1 MSPALKNHDGS
12 TARIF
17 WLTTLAMVAF
27 AGNSLLCRMAL
38 KQSNIDAASFTTIRI
53 LAGALTLF
61 IILSVRGRQ
70 TSSGGDWTSAIAL
83 FVYAAAFSFAYIG
96 LTAATGALLLFGA
109 VQLTMIGYGLW
120 GGERPTLLQ
129 TLGILAAIG
138 GLIAMMLPGVNAPPA
153 AACVLMIAAGIA
165 WGVYS
170 LRGRGTKDPLGATT
184 GNFVRASVLALV
196 MSLVLSS
203 SAQFDLRGGLF
214 ALASGSLASGVGYA
228 IWYSAVKGL
237 AATSAA
243 SVQLTVPV
251 LAAIGAVVLLGEALT
266 LHLAITSMTVLG
278 GVALVIFNRRQVR
291 M

>member
-1 MSPALKNHDGS
+1 METRDES

-17 WLTTLAMVAF
+17 WLTTLAMLAF

-61 IILSVRGRQ
+61 IILSIRGRA

-83 FVYAAAFSFAYIG
+83 FVYATAFSFAYTG

-120 GGERPTLLQ
+120 RGERPMLLQ

-138 GLIAMMLPGVNAPPA
+138 GLIAMMLPSVDAPPA
-153 AACVLMIAAGIA
+153 AAGVLMIAAGIA

-170 LRGRGTKDPLGATT
+170 LRGRGIKDPLGATT
-184 GNFVRASVLALV
+184 GNFVRASILALV
-196 MSLVLSS
+196 MSLVLLS
-203 SAQFDLRGGLF
+203 SARIDLRGGLF

-251 LAAIGAVVLLGEALT
+251 LAAIGAVALLGESLT
-266 LHLAITSMTVLG
+266 LHLAITSMIVLG

-291 M
+291 L